1 MSLLVLLLK
10 IMSAVKGEEARVQ
23 AELVNA
29 AVAHNGVFSS
39 CIDLNRVN
47 ASRWQQSAK
56 DAADLST
63 TLDDLHKTT
72 TELVQEGQ
80 VWRQARSIATAAVSN
95 HQKMVE
101 ILEIP
106 QTLDVCLRAEMF
118 HEALLILDFSKNLLS
133 LRGSR
138 DSLSLLDQLE
148 ENVGKTLHAALL
160 TVVVPR
166 LSQHLPL
173 NTAVKLV
180 SFLRRLHTDDEV
192 LTKLFLDCK
201 TSFLDQCL
209 QEASTLSHTPYAFL
223 SKLLNVYKVHV
234 AEAVHQFKACFS
246 AAALPRLAAWC
257 NERADA
263 FLAAFDGRLQ
273 LVTNGAEIASLTDQ
287 TANVCAASV
296 KVGTDI
302 GPLLMERICH
312 RAFQL
317 FAAQIQGATAAFRA
331 AMQSISWK
339 LPSGG
344 SLTHSKAE
352 DPPSTAA
359 PPPAPIV
366 LLQFLPLAYAMN
378 GILSA
383 FNEIRRCAAS
393 SIAWPCFEELG
404 SFLRVIISDVRRAHM
419 ASLLMEPSEQESLR
433 RFRKALTEELLPHV
447 WLCARRVFP
456 SKEVLLSELERALE
470 VEVCQLRDAPPQA
483 SRTTHTLS
491 TSEVPPTSV
500 PAE

>member
-1 MSLLVLLLK
+1 MSV
-10 IMSAVKGEEARVQ
+10 VKGEEARVQ

-63 TLDDLHKTT
+63 TLEDLHKTT

-133 LRGSR
+133 QRGTR

-173 NTAVKLV
+173 NTAVKLI
-180 SFLRRLHTDDEV
+180 SFLRRLHTNDEV
-192 LTKLFLDCK
+192 LTQLFLDCK

-246 AAALPRLAAWC
+246 SAELPRLASWC
-257 NERADA
+257 NERADV

-273 LVTNGAEIASLTDQ
+273 LVTNGAEVASLTDQ

-302 GPLLMERICH
+302 GPLLMERICQ
-312 RAFQL
+312 RGFQL
-317 FAAQIQGATAAFRA
+317 FSAQIQGASSAFRA

-339 LPSGG
+339 LPAGG
-344 SLTHSKAE
+344 SSQVQRVDAE
-352 DPPSTAA
+352 VSPSAG
-359 PPPAPIV
+359 PPPAPLV

-393 SIAWPCFEELG
+393 AIAWQCFEELG
-404 SFLRVIISDVRRAHM
+404 VFLRVIITDVQRVHS
-419 ASLLMEPSEQESLR
+419 ASLLMEAHEQESLK
-433 RFRKALTEELLPHV
+433 RFRKALTDEFLPHV
-447 WLCARRVFP
+447 WTCAKRVFP
-456 SKEVLLSELERALE
+456 SKEALLSELELVVESE
-470 VEVCQLRDAPPQA
+470 VRSLRDVAPHAAPPHPHTA
-483 SRTTHTLS
+483 SEATVAAAAS
-491 TSEVPPTSV
+491 PPV
-500 PAE
+500 AE

>member
-1 MSLLVLLLK
+1 MSL
-10 IMSAVKGEEARVQ
+10 AKGDEARVQ

-29 AVAHNGVFSS
+29 AVAHNGVFAS
-39 CIDLNRVN
+39 CIDLNKLN
-47 ASRWQQSAK
+47 AARWQQSAN
-56 DAADLST
+56 DAADLSA
-63 TLDDLHKTT
+63 TLTDLHNITT
-72 TELVQEGQ
+72 GLVQEGQ
-80 VWRQARSIATAAVSN
+80 VWRQARSIATAAVSS

-118 HEALLILDFSKNLLS
+118 HEALLILDFTRNILAERGTRVNL
-133 LRGSR
+133 GI
-138 DSLSLLDQLE
+138 LDQLE
-148 ENVGKTLHAALL
+148 VSVGNTLHAALL

-173 NTAVKLV
+173 NTSVKLI
-180 SFLRRLHTDDEV
+180 SFLRRLHTSDDV
-192 LTKLFLDCK
+192 LTTLFLDCK

-234 AEAVHQFKACFS
+234 TEAVHQFKACFPAS
-246 AAALPRLAAWC
+246 ALPRLATWC
-257 NERADA
+257 NERAGA

-287 TANVCAASV
+287 TANVCAASI

-302 GPLLMERICH
+302 GPLLMERISH
-312 RAFQL
+312 RGVQL
-317 FAAQIQGATAAFRA
+317 FTAQVQGATSAFRA

-339 LPSGG
+339 LPTGASSQPLKLEDSVG
-344 SLTHSKAE
+344 SAG
-352 DPPSTAA
+352 
-359 PPPAPIV
+359 PPPAPIS
-366 LLQFLPLAYAMN
+366 LLLFLPLAYAMN

-393 SIAWPCFEELG
+393 CMAWPCLEELG
-404 SFLRVIISDVRRAHM
+404 MFIRAIIIDVRRVHN
-419 ASLLMEPSEQESLR
+419 ASLLMEAHEQESLR
-433 RFRKALTEELLPHV
+433 RFRKAFTEEFLPHV

-456 SKEVLLSELERALE
+456 SKDILVGELEGLLE
-470 VEVCQLRDAPPQA
+470 AEARPLRDVPVKPSEPLEQKAPSIAAPPVIVA
-483 SRTTHTLS
+483 A
-491 TSEVPPTSV
+491 EVV
-500 PAE
+500 E